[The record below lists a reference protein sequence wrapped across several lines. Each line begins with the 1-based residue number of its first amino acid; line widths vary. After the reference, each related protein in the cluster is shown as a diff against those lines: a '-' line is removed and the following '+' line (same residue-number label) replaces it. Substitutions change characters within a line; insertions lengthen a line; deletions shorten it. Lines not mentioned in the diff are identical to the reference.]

1 MTREQIEE
9 VAALDALD
17 ALDGQDLAA
26 WEAICQTDASA
37 ARLRDELADASAHL
51 SLLATEVETPVAL
64 RGRVMDKVFGSS
76 EPASPTTT
84 EATDGRHGVWS
95 AWAAAAA
102 IVALAL
108 VGTAATTRQKESVV
122 VHDGRP
128 DAGAPYVALTGY
140 GDFTSTVASVLW
152 DSGQRGWWMQAAGLP
167 ALPPTHRY
175 HVWAIGE
182 GEGQIYDCGELPRRS
197 GGLARRFMQ
206 PPPEIKSM
214 QGFVVSIEPV
224 GRAGAK
230 PSSPAVLITPALRG

>member
-9 VAALDALD
+9 LAALDALD
-17 ALDGQDLAA
+17 ALDGEALAA

-37 ARLRDELADASAHL
+37 ARWRDEMADVAAQL
-51 SLLATEVETPVAL
+51 SLLATEVEAPVAL
-64 RGRVMDKVFGSS
+64 RERVMTKVFSSS
-76 EPASPTTT
+76 EPVSSAT
-84 EATDGRHGVWS
+84 EAVAGRHDFWTG
-95 AWAAAAA
+95 WAAAAA
-102 IVALAL
+102 IMALAL
-108 VGTAATTRQKESVV
+108 VGISATTRQKESVV

-140 GDFTSTVASVLW
+140 GDFTGTVASVLW
-152 DSGQRGWWMQAAGLP
+152 DSGQRGWWVQAAGLP